1 MAKKKITFE
10 EGMQELETLIHALE
24 QGQMPLED
32 SFKAFERAMELKKA
46 LQAMLDEGDRRIRV
60 LTESG
65 ERAMEEAKE

>member
-10 EGMQELETLIHALE
+10 EGMQELETLIRALE

-32 SFKAFERAMELKKA
+32 SFKAFERAMELKNA